1 MLLST
6 VLREFQSVPK
16 AHSQLVLI
24 AVFSSMVRHLMFA
37 ILLTHAGNSE
47 LHITNDE
54 LPGATKITF
63 RVGGEDVIVFN
74 EDNRFTVESVLRE
87 KNETYGRF

>member
-1 MLLST
+1 L
-6 VLREFQSVPK
+6 
-16 AHSQLVLI
+16 
-24 AVFSSMVRHLMFA
+24 FA
-37 ILLTHAGNSE
+37 ILLIRSSGNSE
-47 LHITNDE
+47 LRIKNDE
-54 LPGATKITF
+54 LPGGTRITF